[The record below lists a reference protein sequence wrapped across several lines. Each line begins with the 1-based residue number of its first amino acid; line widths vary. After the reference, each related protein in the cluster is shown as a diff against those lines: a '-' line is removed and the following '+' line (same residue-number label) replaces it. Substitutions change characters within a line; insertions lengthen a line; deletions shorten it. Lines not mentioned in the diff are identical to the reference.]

1 MTNDN
6 VARVKDATDIVKV
19 VESAGIELSPH
30 GANRLVGLCPFHNE
44 KTPSFVVY
52 MEFQTYKCFGCEA
65 HGDAINFYQEY
76 YKADFK
82 EALYTLAE
90 EAGVQLEQ
98 GGDEEW
104 VDKKTLYQLLDDAQR
119 FYSEAFDNL
128 PDTHVAVKEVT
139 NRGLSRDVEEFG
151 YADAN
156 PRGLLNHLDRK
167 GYDRDSMVKA
177 GVVGFSDGEYYDMWR
192 NRVLMPFKN
201 KQGRVVGL
209 TGRDLTGKAK
219 SKYLHSR
226 TSPVFDKTRVMY
238 GIHQAMRPAKKAGVI
253 YVTEGQFDVL
263 ALREMGYFNAVATS
277 GTGFTESHS
286 QELGRLV
293 GAEGSIVVV
302 YDGDNAGQN
311 ATLKLGKV
319 ATSVWHQMY
328 VARMPDGD
336 DPGDMVASGRGGQL
350 DALINKERTPFSLF
364 VVQRMAEG
372 RNMDAPQERERF
384 LRKVADYASSIDSSG
399 FASALKNV
407 LYTECLYEPEELE
420 KRFMSYEEKAE
431 EERRAKK
438 EKAKRNEIGSILVSL
453 YSLLL
458 FREPGER
465 KSLLAPMKDLI
476 PPAFL
481 PATKKLLQ
489 GRPSDWSAEGKSVES
504 EVARRY
510 MDCPLNEKERE
521 HQVKYLLERL
531 RNFSNGE
538 EKEDRVRALR
548 KKVKESDS
556 LDAFEKAAR
565 KI

>member
-6 VARVKDATDIVKV
+6 VARVKDTTDIVKI
-19 VESAGIELSPH
+19 VESAGVELSPH
-30 GANRLVGLCPFHNE
+30 GSDRLVGLCPFHNE

-52 MEFQTYKCFGCEA
+52 MELQTYKCFGCEA
-65 HGDAINFYQEY
+65 HGDAINFHQEY
-76 YKADFK
+76 YKTDFK

-139 NRGLSRDVEEFG
+139 SRGLSRDVEEFG

-156 PRGLLNHLDRK
+156 PRGLLDHLDRK

-209 TGRDLTGKAK
+209 TGRDLTGRAK

-384 LRKVADYASSIDSSG
+384 LRKVADYASSVDSSG

-407 LYTECLYEPEELE
+407 LYTEYLYEPEELE
-420 KRFMSYEEKAE
+420 KRFMSYEERAE
-431 EERRAKK
+431 EERRDKK
-438 EKAKRNEIGSILVSL
+438 EKAKRNEIGSMLVSL

-458 FREPGER
+458 FREPSER
-465 KSLLAPMKDLI
+465 ESLLAPAKELV

-521 HQVKYLLERL
+521 HQVKYLLGRL
-531 RNFSNGE
+531 RDFVNDE